1 MKFRITRTKNTVSIR
16 AEENGKTLSTQD
28 LAKAPQ
34 ELSIAASRLASCVE
48 RENPQETNPPAVLE
62 HVNNYSE
69 LQLLLALKEVPQ
81 ALLGARFVSKTPLEF
96 SFNEDSVI
104 AHALIGRE
112 KVRIDGT
119 QAGVFGQDPAFVFYD
134 QETLLL
140 AEIDLEAPQ
149 VLKKIIAHTQ
159 TPIPRSFGKT
169 LFDTVFHD
177 ADGLGRV
184 YLSHATIIEPLST
197 TPTTKLYIKEKS
209 DGFVCELTFLYQ
221 DTEIPYGLEGERYVF
236 SNNMLLRI
244 KRDETEE
251 QRRYEQLLSHGLL
264 EEQGVFVPEKDPLGW
279 LASTARALISDGIQL
294 FGREALLGSRV
305 RDQQARMSVSVSKES
320 DWLDLRVKAT
330 VEHQDIPVR
339 HLVHALIE
347 RERFVQLSDGSLGA
361 IPKEWIDKL
370 SEVIG
375 VLEVTDQGFRA
386 QPAQVAVVEE
396 VVSVAQEHDA
406 SPQYEDLRKRFARG
420 PLPLEKEQPDGFAG
434 QLRPYQHK
442 GYEWMSHLR
451 ALGVGGLLADD
462 MGLGKTC
469 QILASLLDAREVGM
483 TEPFLIVVPTSL
495 VYNWKKEAEK
505 FAPSF
510 NIYIH
515 HGEARQT
522 NAAFLSKQ
530 DLIITT
536 YNTLRN
542 DIEVFAQV
550 QLGYAV
556 LDESQYIK
564 NPHSQVSKAA
574 RKLNAKHRLAATGT
588 PIENSSLELWAQFAF
603 TNPGLLG
610 GQAYFTRTFA
620 RRIEERGDKD
630 RAQALKLLVAPF
642 ILRRTKESVATDLP
656 PKQISV
662 VYCDLEEEQETLYN
676 AVKAYVKEDV
686 ETIME
691 QVGMGGAQVKILQGL
706 LRLRQLA
713 NHPLL
718 VDKNYLGR
726 SGKFDALLDRLF
738 EAVAE
743 GHKALVF
750 STFIGTLTLL
760 QQELSARGIRFAYL
774 DGQTSDRQA
783 QVELFQEDEQVSVF
797 LISLKAGGVGLTLT
811 AADYVFIAD
820 PWWNPAVERQAI
832 DRAHRIGQTKPVLV
846 YKLISKGTVEE
857 KILALQEQKTALSE
871 AVIQEDGFFKA
882 LSPDEVRGL
891 LE

>member
-1 MKFRITRTKNTVSIR
+1 MKFRLRREKNTVSIR
-16 AEENGKTLSTQD
+16 AEDDTGRTLSTKQLMNAPAE
-28 LAKAPQ
+28 LAV
-34 ELSIAASRLASCVE
+34 AASRLAVCVE
-48 RENPQETNPPAVLE
+48 RENPQETDPPAILE
-62 HVNNYSE
+62 RVHTYSE
-69 LQLLLALKEVPQ
+69 LQVVSALKDTSAVI
-81 ALLGARFVSKTPLEF
+81 GARFLEKTPLEF
-96 SFNEDSVI
+96 SFEGESVV
-104 AHALIGRE
+104 AHAKLGRTR
-112 KVRIDGT
+112 VRVDGT
-119 QAGVFGQDPAFVFYD
+119 QAGVFGQDPAFVFAD
-134 QETLLL
+134 QETLLI
-140 AEIDLEAPQ
+140 AEIDLDAPP
-149 VLKKIIAHTQ
+149 VLKHIIDHTQ
-159 TPIPRSFGKT
+159 TPIPRSFSKT

-184 YLSHATIIEPLST
+184 YLSHASIIEPLAT
-197 TPTTKLYIKEKS
+197 APTTRLYIIERGAS
-209 DGFVCELTFLYQ
+209 FVCELRFVYK
-221 DTEIPYGLEGERYVF
+221 DTEIPFGFEGERYIF
-236 SNNMLLRI
+236 ANAMLVRI
-244 KRDETEE
+244 TRDFAEE

-264 EEQGVFVPEKDPLGW
+264 EEKGVFIPENDPVSW
-279 LASTARALISDGIQL
+279 LAETARALISDGVEV
-294 FGREALLGSRV
+294 FGREALLGRRV
-305 RDQQARMSVSVSKES
+305 RDQQARMSVSVSTER
-320 DWLDLRVKAT
+320 DWLDLRVSAQ
-330 VEHQDIPVR
+330 VEDYDIPVR

-361 IPKEWIDKL
+361 IPREWIDKL

-375 VLEVTDQGFRA
+375 VLEVTDTGFRA

-396 VVSVAQEHDA
+396 VVSVASEHDA
-406 SPQYEDLRKRFARG
+406 SVQYEDLRKRFARG
-420 PLPLEKEQPDGFAG
+420 PLPLERAQPEGFAG

-442 GYEWMSHLR
+442 GFEWMTHLR
-451 ALGVGGLLADD
+451 SLGVGGLLADD

-469 QILASLLDAREVGM
+469 QVLCCLQDAREHGS
-483 TEPFLIVVPTSL
+483 TKPFLVVVPTSL

-505 FAPSF
+505 FTPDRKV
-510 NIYIH
+510 YVH
-515 HGEARQT
+515 HGDGRASTAEELRT
-522 NAAFLSKQ
+522 K
-530 DLIITT
+530 DVIITT

-542 DIEVFAQV
+542 DIAVFATV
-550 QLGYAV
+550 PLGYAV

-564 NPHSQVSKAA
+564 NPHSQVSRAVRQLVA
-574 RKLNAKHRLAATGT
+574 DHRIAATGT
-588 PIENSSLELWAQFAF
+588 PIENSSLELWSQFAF

-620 RRIEERGDKD
+620 RRIEERGDAE
-630 RAQALKLLVAPF
+630 RAEALKLLVAPF
-642 ILRRTKESVATDLP
+642 ILRRTKESVAKDLP
-656 PKQISV
+656 EKQISV
-662 VYCDLEEEQETLYN
+662 VYCDLEDEQETLYN

-686 ETIME
+686 EEIME
-691 QVGMGGAQVKILQGL
+691 QEGMGGAQVKILQGL

-750 STFIGTLTLL
+750 STFIGTLSLL
-760 QQELSARGIRFAYL
+760 QQELSARGIRYAYL
-774 DGQTSDRQA
+774 DGQTGDRQA
-783 QVELFQEDEQVSVF
+783 QVELFQEDEGVSVF

-846 YKLISKGTVEE
+846 YKLISRGTVEE

-871 AVIQEDGFFKA
+871 AVIQEDGFFKT
-882 LSPDEVRGL
+882 LSPDDVRSL